1 MTLSL
6 TFLGAAGTVTGSKH
20 LLDTG
25 AHRVLVDCGLFQGLK
40 DLRLRNWAGLPVEPS
55 SIDAVILT
63 HAHLDHCGYLPRLA
77 AAGFRGRIFCTPAT
91 RELCSLVLPDSAR
104 IQEEDARHANRG
116 GYTKHEPA
124 LPLYT
129 ENDAARALA
138 LLQPVGYDRPVP
150 VVEGL
155 EVEFINAGH
164 LLGSAFARV
173 RTAGRTLLFGGDLG
187 RYGRPVLP
195 DPTPVAEADVLLLE
209 STYGDRLHPE
219 DDDGRELERVV
230 KAVAARQGKLIIPSF
245 AIGRVEE
252 VLYWLR
258 HLELAGRIPVLPV
271 FLDSPMAVAALQFY
285 SARAG
290 ELDAEMHSDARR
302 VSAFATKRLTLVA
315 SAQQS
320 AELVA
325 SRKPAIVIASSG
337 MATGGRVLFHL
348 EAALPH
354 PEHAVLFVGFQ
365 AAGTRGRQLVE
376 GARAVRIRGRDI
388 PVAAEIVQL
397 SSMSAHADAGEI
409 MRWLSGFTRAP
420 AVTHLVH
427 GEPPALEALK
437 QRIEAER
444 GWPVHIAGY
453 LERVAL

>member
-1 MTLSL
+1 
-6 TFLGAAGTVTGSKH
+6 
-20 LLDTG
+20 
-25 AHRVLVDCGLFQGLK
+25 
-40 DLRLRNWAGLPVEPS
+40 
-55 SIDAVILT
+55 
-63 HAHLDHCGYLPRLA
+63 
-77 AAGFRGRIFCTPAT
+77 
-91 RELCSLVLPDSAR
+91 
-104 IQEEDARHANRG
+104 ARHANRG

-155 EVEFINAGH
+155 EVEFINARH

-245 AIGRVEE
+245 AIGRVAE

-290 ELDAEMHSDARR
+290 ELD
-302 VSAFATKRLTLVA
+302 
-315 SAQQS
+315 
-320 AELVA
+320 
-325 SRKPAIVIASSG
+325 
-337 MATGGRVLFHL
+337 
-348 EAALPH
+348 
-354 PEHAVLFVGFQ
+354 
-365 AAGTRGRQLVE
+365 
-376 GARAVRIRGRDI
+376 
-388 PVAAEIVQL
+388 
-397 SSMSAHADAGEI
+397 
-409 MRWLSGFTRAP
+409 
-420 AVTHLVH
+420 
-427 GEPPALEALK
+427 
-437 QRIEAER
+437 
-444 GWPVHIAGY
+444 
-453 LERVAL
+453 